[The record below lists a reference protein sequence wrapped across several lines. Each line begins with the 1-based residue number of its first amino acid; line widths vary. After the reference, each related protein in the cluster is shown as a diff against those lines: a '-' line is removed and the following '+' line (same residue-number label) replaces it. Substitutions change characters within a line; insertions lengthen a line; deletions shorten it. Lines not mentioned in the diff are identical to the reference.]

1 MNNSSTAL
9 RNFLCRLIIIEP
21 AWDVTTSLT
30 FCSAKSVTTLY
41 IDSLGKQIN
50 PAQQNFATWN
60 NYLIA
65 LVTATELYAFH
76 FRTSLCCQETAPQE
90 DNDWLLSCER
100 FYCRRIQDNNPTF
113 SHPRKPL
120 LLVYFE
126 RTQGAP
132 VNFLS

>member
-1 MNNSSTAL
+1 MQTVHNRTSVGCNNFISIL
-9 RNFLCRLIIIEP
+9 GK
-21 AWDVTTSLT
+21 
-30 FCSAKSVTTLY
+30 FCSAKPVTTLY

-65 LVTATELYAFH
+65 LVTGTELYAFH